1 MEIKFFSDGK
11 YLNIDERHYYIHE
24 FDAGFGT
31 WKINK
36 YLGGGTKSF
45 RYNCPKREIKSEHER
60 TTCNMHPHNYYLEI
74 LVDLGIV
81 GIFLFFPIIVLAI
94 KESYKSLQ
102 NNRYKYIISPFFYIF
117 IMEVFPIKSS
127 GSFFTTNNSVIIFL
141 TLAMIVGLSS
151 KYKKEYS

>member
-1 MEIKFFSDGK
+1 MRKYFQKMFSGWGFSWEGLIDNRQGEWWVLGQLMFIFAHLFK
-11 YLNIDERHYYIHE
+11 AWPHLEVLVFVWSWYL
-24 FDAGFGT
+24 
-31 WKINK
+31 
-36 YLGGGTKSF
+36 S
-45 RYNCPKREIKSEHER
+45 
-60 TTCNMHPHNYYLEI
+60 
-74 LVDLGIV
+74 VV
-81 GIFLFFPIIVLAI
+81 GIFLFYPIIVLAI